1 MAYKNLTAAKFRSFL
16 TVLGIII
23 GVASVVIVMAIG
35 ASAQAL
41 IIDQVKAIGSD
52 LVGILPGASEEE
64 GPPASAM
71 GAVVT
76 TLKNSDLRALL
87 QKNNVPDV
95 VDASGYVTGVATTR
109 SRSFSAEASYQGVSA
124 SFPEVENVDM
134 ERGRFFVDGEDIGMG
149 RVAVLGYKRAQD
161 FFPNEDPIGKDLVI
175 KDVAFKVIGVAAER
189 GSVAFSSP
197 DDLIY
202 IPLVTAQKILL
213 GIDYLN
219 FIRVKVNDPNNVER
233 AIVDIKMTLR
243 AQHHIKDAKDDD
255 FSVRNAAQAIS
266 ALSSITDVLKYFL
279 VSIASISLVVGGVGV
294 MNIMLIS
301 VNQRIREIGLRK
313 AVGARNWN
321 ITLQFLIESVFI
333 TLVGG
338 VIGILLGILVA
349 LLAAAIITQLGYSW
363 QFIISPSSILV
374 ATSVTILIGLIFGMY
389 PARKAARVS
398 PMEAL
403 RYE

>member
-1 MAYKNLTAAKFRSFL
+1 MAYKNLVAAKFRSFL

-23 GVASVVIVMAIG
+23 GVASVVVVMAIG

-41 IIDQVKAIGSD
+41 IIDQVKTIGSD
-52 LVGILPGASEEE
+52 LIGILPGASEEK

-76 TLKNSDLRALL
+76 TLKNSDLQALL
-87 QKNNVPDV
+87 NKNNVPDAV
-95 VDASGYVTGVATTR
+95 KASGYVSGIATTK
-109 SRSFSAEASYQGVSA
+109 SATYSAEASYQGVSA
-124 SFPEVENVDM
+124 SFADVENVDI
-134 ERGRFFVDGEDIGMG
+134 EKGRFFVDGEDFGMG
-149 RVAVLGYKRAQD
+149 RVVVLGYNRAQD
-161 FFPNEDPIGKDLVI
+161 FFPNVDPIGKDLVI
-175 KDVAFKVIGVAAER
+175 KDVMFKVIGVGAKR
-189 GSVAFSSP
+189 GSVAFSNP

-202 IPLVTAQKILL
+202 IPVTTAQKVLL

-219 FIRVKVNDPNNVER
+219 FIRIKVNSPDNIDR
-233 AIVDIKMTLR
+233 AIADVKATIR
-243 AQHHIKDAKDDD
+243 IQHHIKDMKDDD

-266 ALSSITDVLKYFL
+266 VLSSITDVLKYFL
-279 VSIASISLVVGGVGV
+279 VSIAGISLIVGGVGV

-313 AVGARNWN
+313 AVGAKNTN
-321 ITLQFLIESVFI
+321 IVLQFLIESVFI
-333 TLVGG
+333 TSIGG
-338 VIGILLGILVA
+338 IIGIFFGILVA
-349 LLAAAIITQLGYSW
+349 FLASVIINQLGYSW
-363 QFIISPSSILV
+363 KFIISPSSILV
-374 ATSVTILIGLIFGMY
+374 ATSVTILIGIIFGMY